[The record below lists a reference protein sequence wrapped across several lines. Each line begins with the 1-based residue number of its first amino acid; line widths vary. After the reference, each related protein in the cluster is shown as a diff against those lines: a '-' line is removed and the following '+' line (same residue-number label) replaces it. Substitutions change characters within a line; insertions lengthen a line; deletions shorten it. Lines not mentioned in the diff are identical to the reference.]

1 MSNICFALILS
12 SSREQKQIDNWVV
25 TCNGG
30 SLLSIKV
37 KLSIIISIIV
47 TAILL
52 LNNTMNY
59 LSNRDLLISAQEM
72 QMAMVSKEIRIA
84 IEHSSTGKKYVED
97 AIGSELRVASVA
109 AENALD
115 PDIDKVTNAQ
125 LVQVAKR
132 IGVSDITLFKRMP
145 DGDIV
150 GLKSS
155 DPKEVNLSTKD
166 WGYWFDA
173 MNQLFDR
180 KPVTVKEGQILQNY
194 WSGPIDISSS
204 DPSHVNKWGY
214 YYDGSTNYII
224 NPYVKDE
231 FIMRFEGAAGPNAIL
246 DKTLRDN
253 KSLLEVAGINP
264 DAFGK
269 PTKYTERNGSKYV
282 ELGDRD
288 ILFGSYKY
296 DNKVV
301 DVPDVQNAIQTG
313 KTVSYEAEINGTHVL
328 KTFLPVPGD
337 DTQKPYVIALVT
349 DYGAIQSTLQQQM
362 LRNIIISL
370 AVLLL
375 SVLVCYLFAG
385 FLVRPVH
392 LILEKVNEIAKGNF
406 GKVVAIKRKDEL
418 GVLADRVDVMSK
430 NLQIYT
436 KELQDKT
443 AENLIQANHDSLTG
457 LPNRR
462 YFRDILG
469 KALQEAEQRQDHLA
483 VMFIDL
489 DRFKNIND
497 ILGHSVGD
505 VFLQQVAARLG
516 ERLPAGGTISRHGG
530 DEFTLILPKVSDVLE
545 AEKVALGIIEAMT
558 APYHLLGHEL
568 FSSISVGISMFPT
581 DGNDI
586 DTLIRNADMAMFH
599 AKEHGGNNFKVF
611 NSKLKDR
618 AHERMV
624 LESKLRKAIER
635 NELQLNYQP
644 KLDLATNRMTGMETL
659 VRWNNPD
666 LGFISPGVF
675 IPVAEETG
683 LIVEI
688 GEWVLRTAC
697 AQNKAWQEAGYEPLR
712 VAVNLSAR
720 QFVNHDLVQT
730 VRDVLEETGLDPM
743 WLELEITES
752 ILMQNTEEI
761 IATLHAFKDM
771 GIQIAI
777 DDFGT
782 GYSSLS
788 YLKRFPI
795 DSLKIDQ
802 SFVRDITEDL
812 NDAEIATAIISLG
825 HSLNLKVIAEGVETV
840 AQQQFLAS
848 KRCDEMQGYLF
859 SRPLGTFDFERLLQQ
874 RVDAGVMTKN

>member
-1 MSNICFALILS
+1 M
-12 SSREQKQIDNWVV
+12 
-25 TCNGG
+25 
-30 SLLSIKV
+30 SIKV
-37 KLSIIISIIV
+37 KLSVIISIIV

-59 LSNRDLLISAQEM
+59 LSNRGLLISAQEL

-84 IEHSSTGKKYVED
+84 IEHSKYGSAYVENV
-97 AIGSELRVASVA
+97 IGQELRVASIA
-109 AENALD
+109 AQNALD
-115 PDIDKVTNAQ
+115 PNIDNVTNAQ
-125 LVQVAKR
+125 LSKVAKQ

-155 DPKEVNLSTKD
+155 DPKEINLSTKD

-173 MNQLFDR
+173 MNQLFDH
-180 KPVTVKEGQILQNY
+180 KAITVKEGQTLQNY

-214 YYDGSTNYII
+214 YYDGTTNYII

-231 FIMRFEGAAGPNAIL
+231 YIMRFEQAAGPNAIL
-246 DKTLRDN
+246 DKTRRDN
-253 KSLLEVAGINP
+253 KTLLEIAGINP

-269 PTKYTERNGSKYV
+269 PPKYTERNGSKYV

-288 ILFGSYKY
+288 VLFGTYQY
-296 DNKVV
+296 DNKAV
-301 DVPDVQNAIQTG
+301 DVPKVKEAVQSG
-313 KTVSYEAEINGTHVL
+313 HTVSYDADLNGKHVI
-328 KTFLPVPGD
+328 KTFMPVPGTATD
-337 DTQKPYVIALVT
+337 KPYVIALVT
-349 DYGAIQSTLQQQM
+349 DYSTIQNTLNQQ
-362 LRNIIISL
+362 LIRNVSISIG
-370 AVLLL
+370 VLML
-375 SVLVCYLFAG
+375 SVLVCYMFAG

-406 GKVVAIKRKDEL
+406 DKVVAIKRKDEL
-418 GVLADRVDVMSK
+418 GMLADRVDVMSS

-436 KELQDKT
+436 KELRDKT
-443 AENLIQANHDSLTG
+443 EENLFQANHDSLTG

-462 YFRDILG
+462 YFREILQT
-469 KALQEAEQRQDHLA
+469 ALKQAEQSNEQLA

-497 ILGHSVGD
+497 TLGHSVGD
-505 VFLQQVAARLG
+505 VFLQQVAIRLADC
-516 ERLPAGGTISRHGG
+516 LPDGGTISRHGG
-530 DEFTLILPKVSDVLE
+530 DEFTLILPHVGEMRE
-545 AEKVALGIIEAMT
+545 AEEVAERIIETMT
-558 APYHLLGHEL
+558 DPYHLLGHEL
-568 FSSISVGISMFPT
+568 FSSISIGISMYPS
-581 DGNDI
+581 DGDDL
-586 DTLIRNADMAMFH
+586 DTLIKNADMAMFL
-599 AKEHGGNNFKVF
+599 AKEQGGNNFKIY
-611 NSKLKDR
+611 NTKLNES

-624 LESKLRKAIER
+624 LETKLRKAVER
-635 NELQLNYQP
+635 GELQLNYQP
-644 KLDLATNRMTGMETL
+644 KLDLATNRITGMETL

-697 AQNKAWQEAGYEPLR
+697 AQNKAWQDAGYAPLR

-730 VRDVLEETGLDPM
+730 VRNVLQETGLDPN

-761 IATLHAFKDM
+761 IATLHVFKQM

-802 SFVRDITEDL
+802 SFVRDITDDL

-825 HSLNLKVIAEGVETV
+825 HSLNLKVIAEGVETT
-840 AQQQFLAS
+840 AQQNFLVG
-848 KRCDEMQGYLF
+848 KLCDEMQGYLF
-859 SRPLGTFDFERLLQQ
+859 SRPLTTGDFEKLLQ
-874 RVDAGVMTKN
+874 RRAENDNF

>member
-1 MSNICFALILS
+1 M
-12 SSREQKQIDNWVV
+12 
-25 TCNGG
+25 
-30 SLLSIKV
+30 SIKV
-37 KLSIIISIIV
+37 KLSVIISIIV

-59 LSNRDLLISAQEM
+59 LSNRGLLISAQEL

-84 IEHSSTGKKYVED
+84 IEHSKYGSAYVENV
-97 AIGSELRVASVA
+97 IGQELRVASIA
-109 AENALD
+109 AQNALD
-115 PDIDKVTNAQ
+115 PNIDNVTNAQ
-125 LVQVAKR
+125 LSKVAKQ

-155 DPKEVNLSTKD
+155 DPKEINLSTKD

-180 KPVTVKEGQILQNY
+180 KAITVKEGQTLQNY

-214 YYDGSTNYII
+214 YYDGTTNYII

-231 FIMRFEGAAGPNAIL
+231 YIMRFEQAAGPNAIL
-246 DKTLRDN
+246 DKTRRDN
-253 KSLLEVAGINP
+253 KTLLEIAGINP

-269 PTKYTERNGSKYV
+269 PPKYTERNGSKYV

-288 ILFGSYKY
+288 VLFGTYQY
-296 DNKVV
+296 DNKAV
-301 DVPDVQNAIQTG
+301 DVPKVKEAVQSG
-313 KTVSYEAEINGTHVL
+313 HTVSYDADLNGKHVI
-328 KTFLPVPGD
+328 KTFMPVPGTATD
-337 DTQKPYVIALVT
+337 KPYVIALVT
-349 DYGAIQSTLQQQM
+349 DYSTIQNTLNQQ
-362 LRNIIISL
+362 LIRNVSISIG
-370 AVLLL
+370 VLML
-375 SVLVCYLFAG
+375 SVLVCYMFAG

-406 GKVVAIKRKDEL
+406 DKVVAIKRKDEL
-418 GVLADRVDVMSK
+418 GMLADRVDVMSS

-436 KELQDKT
+436 KELRDKT
-443 AENLIQANHDSLTG
+443 EENLFQANHDSLTG

-462 YFRDILG
+462 YFREILQT
-469 KALQEAEQRQDHLA
+469 ALKQAEQSDEQLA

-497 ILGHSVGD
+497 TLGHSVGD
-505 VFLQQVAARLG
+505 VFLQQVAIRLADC
-516 ERLPAGGTISRHGG
+516 LPEGGTISRHGG
-530 DEFTLILPKVSDVLE
+530 DEFTLILPQVGEMRE
-545 AEKVALGIIEAMT
+545 AEEVAERIIETMT
-558 APYHLLGHEL
+558 DPYHLLGHEL
-568 FSSISVGISMFPT
+568 FSSISIGISMYPD
-581 DGNDI
+581 DGDDL
-586 DTLIRNADMAMFH
+586 DTLIKNADMAMFL
-599 AKEHGGNNFKVF
+599 AKEQGGNNYKSY
-611 NSKLKDR
+611 NTKLNES

-624 LESKLRKAIER
+624 LETKLRKAIER
-635 NELQLNYQP
+635 GELQLNYQP
-644 KLDLATNRMTGMETL
+644 KLDLATNRITGMETL

-697 AQNKAWQEAGYEPLR
+697 AQNKAWQDAGYAPLR

-730 VRDVLEETGLDPM
+730 VRNVLQDTGLDPN

-761 IATLHAFKDM
+761 IATLHVFKQM

-802 SFVRDITEDL
+802 SFVRDITDDL

-825 HSLNLKVIAEGVETV
+825 HSLNLKVIAEGVETT
-840 AQQQFLAS
+840 AQQNFLVG
-848 KRCDEMQGYLF
+848 KLCDEMQGYLF
-859 SRPLGTFDFERLLQQ
+859 SRPLTTGDFEKLLQ
-874 RVDAGVMTKN
+874 RRAENDNF